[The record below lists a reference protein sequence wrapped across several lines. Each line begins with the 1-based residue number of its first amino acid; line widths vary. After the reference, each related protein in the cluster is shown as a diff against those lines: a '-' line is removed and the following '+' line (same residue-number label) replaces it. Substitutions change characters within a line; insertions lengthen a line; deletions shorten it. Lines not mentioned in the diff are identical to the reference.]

1 MSVLDEI
8 LSEHII
14 LPSQFYDGRG
24 YRIETTEPIRRL
36 MLAMLRDAL
45 ACIATRPRYQ
55 GLRHAQGCPGSACVD
70 RRYQRSG
77 NIFLQFRLRLAGD
90 QSRCAAQISPRMA
103 TLGTPIGS
111 TLTRKARDRHPLI
124 STDGPLGN

>member
-45 ACIATRPRYQ
+45 ACIATRPGTR
-55 GLRHAQGCPGSACVD
+55 GFATRKAAREALAWMEDTNDREIFSFNSVCDSLGINPDALRKSLD
-70 RRYQRSG
+70 EWQRSG
-77 NIFLQFRLRLAGD
+77 RRLA
-90 QSRCAAQISPRMA
+90 RRSPVKQVTA
-103 TLGTPIGS
+103 IL
-111 TLTRKARDRHPLI
+111 
-124 STDGPLGN
+124 